1 MQITNRSLQPYHPLS
16 SHSYLLYPGYV
27 MPMWC
32 HSASAYEKSTLLYF
46 YTPIHPTHLTPSTL
60 VVITES
66 PNTFSLPQTKI
77 FFVFFLFTKTSTPED
92 NSEV

>member
-1 MQITNRSLQPYHPLS
+1 
-16 SHSYLLYPGYV
+16 
-27 MPMWC
+27 MWC

-66 PNTFSLPQTKI
+66 PNTFSSPNKDFLCIPPLLPESL
-77 FFVFFLFTKTSTPED
+77 FLRIILKYERVHYTVER
-92 NSEV
+92 NSGKNV